1 MANRAATR
9 KILFLL
15 AILGLSGLN
24 GACSGDSGS
33 ASLEIVQ
40 GDSIVFIGNTFAERM
55 HLFGYFEALLHSKYP
70 DHRLKI
76 RNMGWSGD
84 EVALRPRPF
93 RFGDM
98 HRYLTEHEVDVIFAC
113 FGMNESFGGTGS
125 LPQFQADLDALVE
138 ALQAHRYNG
147 ESPPRIVLVSPI
159 AHEDLGGHLPDGIE
173 HNESL
178 RRYTEAIAE
187 AAEEYGLPFVD
198 LFTPTQELY
207 PASAQKLTSNGIH
220 LTSYGYWNVSQIMAR
235 SLGLVETIAPVSA
248 AGDPTAGGLRRAI
261 YDKNYS
267 FFFRWRAPNMEYIH
281 GQRRTLPGAEL
292 MPEEL
297 AQLAH
302 IIEQLEAKIWE
313 MAKPR
318 PEDVWRELP
327 PDRPLWID
335 PPRYTD
341 IQVAPI
347 PAREEPT
354 EPPEE
359 EEESEREILSVE
371 DALKSFHL
379 PDGYAINLYASEE
392 EFPIA
397 NPVAMNFDAEGRLW
411 VANTPTWPH
420 PIPGRQPSDSIVI
433 LEDSDR
439 DGVAD
444 EHTVFIDKLNM
455 IHGFALGD
463 GGAYISQTPNIIHAE
478 DTDGDRQADRF
489 RVVLQGFGGED
500 VEHSIS
506 NYKWGPDGAL
516 YFMEGIF
523 FRTQV
528 ETPYGPRRVR
538 NGGVYR
544 YEPLTERFDP
554 IVSYAFWNPWGQV
567 FDSWGQNIVL
577 DASSHDYFNTSV
589 LSANFVYPK
598 EKENEHR
605 SLSFAPRGLGP
616 AAGINLV
623 RSSHFP
629 EEAQGRFLAGQLSG
643 GFRGIRWYEISED
656 GTTYDVDQLT
666 PELLRSTDP
675 YFRPVATTFGPD
687 GALYVADFSSA
698 LIENTSEPKRDPGR
712 DHAHGRIWR
721 ISYVDRPLSTPMKI
735 TGEPVPVLLGLLGSR
750 ESTTRRF
757 ARRELQE
764 RGAEDVLPPL
774 REWLAGFDSSDPDHE
789 RYLLEALWIHEGLN
803 VVEPGLL
810 RRLLRAENPHA
821 RAAATRVLRSRQNTI
836 DGAIALL
843 EELVEDDDA
852 RVRLEAVLASGFSDS
867 DRARDV
873 ALLVTKHP
881 MDVGTRHALDE
892 TMDYFDRVR
901 SDVDPR
907 EIELPTFPEGIAYV
921 LGRLTNEQLANI
933 EPTEPVYAEMLV
945 RDDLD
950 TSLRRTAIVELA
962 SIRGTSQLTELL
974 GGIARSERSEGRR
987 RRALN
992 DLVQILMMAQPPD
1005 LTRERE
1011 ALVALA
1017 TGTEHVALSRQAAYA
1032 ALMIADG
1039 DEAVWQLASRS
1050 DATLLDLLAGVPL
1063 IPDPS
1068 ARAALYPRVTPL
1080 IHDATNR
1087 DLRRAAIRAS
1097 AFIPG
1102 HEEETF
1108 TLLAELVESGTER
1121 DAAVEALRDLSAT
1134 RWPKHRIGE
1143 LTDSV
1148 LDYLRTEAAEQRGTP
1163 EFKRA
1168 LQLGDEL
1175 ASLLPSARGREVREA
1190 LRGLGIRTVTIRA
1203 MPHLLL
1209 YDKTLIVVEAG
1220 EPVEITFENP
1230 GVMNHNLVIV
1240 APGTMEQ
1247 IGLAADLLIG
1257 RPARPDGSKFVPD
1270 SVDVLQ
1276 PTPLVEPR
1284 ASATFTFVAP
1294 DVTGEYPFLCSVPG
1308 HWVSMNGVMLVV
1320 DDVDAWME
1328 ENAGEVS
1335 GLQPTA
1341 TAFVRN
1347 WTLADMVNDLDR
1359 LAVGRSLDRGEQLFT
1374 VFCAACHQ
1382 ARATGGAIGPD
1393 LSESSARLGPTEM
1406 LAQVIEPATSIEA
1419 QYVIWTIE
1427 LTDGRTVYGRVEDPD
1442 AGTIRIVENPQS
1454 SSAAIEIPRDRIES
1468 MKPSNLSTMPTGL
1481 LNTLSREQILDL
1493 LAYIRSDRIQ
1503 DD

>member
-1 MANRAATR
+1 MAIPATTP
-9 KILFLL
+9 KLLFLL
-15 AILGLSGLN
+15 AIVSLGGLI
-24 GACSGDSGS
+24 GACSGAPGS
-33 ASLEIVQ
+33 AALEIAE
-40 GDSIVFIGNTFAERM
+40 GDSIAFIGNTFAERL
-55 HLFGYFEALLHSKYP
+55 HRFGYFETLLHSKYP

-98 HRYLTEHEVDVIFAC
+98 HRYLTEHEIDVIFAC
-113 FGMNESFGGTGS
+113 FGMNESFGGAES
-125 LPQFQADLDALVE
+125 LPQFQADLAALVE
-138 ALQAHRYNG
+138 DLQAHRYN
-147 ESPPRIVLVSPI
+147 SASAPRIVLVSPI
-159 AHEDLGGHLPDGIE
+159 AHEDLGDHLPDGIE

-178 RRYTEAIAE
+178 RQYTEAIAE
-187 AAEEYGLPFVD
+187 AAEQFGLPFVD

-207 PASAQKLTSNGIH
+207 STTARDLTSNGIH
-220 LTSYGYWNVSQIMAR
+220 LTSYGYWTVSQIMAR
-235 SLGLVETIAPVSA
+235 SLGLVDTIAPLSA
-248 AGDPTAGGLRRAI
+248 TADPTAGSLRRAI

-297 AQLAH
+297 EQLAD
-302 IIEQLEAKIWE
+302 IIEQLDAKIWE

-318 PEDVWRELP
+318 PEEVWRELP
-327 PDRPLWID
+327 PDRPLWIN
-335 PPRYTD
+335 PPLYTD
-341 IQVAPI
+341 IQVPPI
-347 PAREEPT
+347 AAAE
-354 EPPEE
+354 EPPEPPDAE
-359 EEESEREILSVE
+359 PDRGILSVE
-371 DALKSFHL
+371 DALESFHL

-392 EFPIA
+392 EFPLA
-397 NPVAMNFDAEGRLW
+397 NPMAMNFDAEGRLW

-420 PIPGRQPSDSIVI
+420 PLPGQQPRDSIII
-433 LEDSDR
+433 LEDSDG
-439 DGVAD
+439 DGIAD

-463 GGAYISQTPNIIHAE
+463 GGAYISQTPNIIHAA
-478 DTDGDRQADRF
+478 DIDGDRQADRF

-528 ETPYGPRRVR
+528 ETPYGPRRAM

-567 FDSWGQNIVL
+567 FDNWGQNIVL

-589 LSANFVYPK
+589 LSANFAYPK
-598 EKENEHR
+598 EKQNEHR
-605 SLSFAPRGLGP
+605 TLSFAPRGLGP
-616 AAGINLV
+616 AAGINLL

-629 EEAQGRFLAGQLSG
+629 EEAQGRFIAGQLSG

-656 GTTYDVDQLT
+656 GTTYHLDQQT

-675 YFRPVATTFGPD
+675 YFRPVATAFGPD
-687 GALYVADFSSA
+687 GALYIADFSSP
-698 LIENTSEPKRDPGR
+698 LIENTSESKRDPGR
-712 DHAHGRIWR
+712 DHGHGRIWR
-721 ISYVDRPLSTPMKI
+721 ISYVGRPLLTPTKI
-735 TGEPVPVLLGLLGSR
+735 AGEPVPVLLGLLGAS
-750 ESTTRRF
+750 ENTTRRF

-764 RGAEDVLPPL
+764 RGAEEVLPQL
-774 REWLAGFDSSDPDHE
+774 REWLAGLDSSDPDHE
-789 RYLLEALWIHEGLN
+789 RYLLEALWIHEGLD
-803 VVEPGLL
+803 VVEPDLL

-821 RAAATRVLRSRQNTI
+821 RAAATRVLRSQPNRI

-843 EELVEDDDA
+843 EELVEDEDA
-852 RVRLEAVLASGFSDS
+852 RVRLEAVLASGFSES

-873 ALLVTKHP
+873 VLLVTKHP
-881 MDVGTRHALDE
+881 MDVGTRHVLDE
-892 TMDYFDRVR
+892 TMDYFDRAR
-901 SDVDPR
+901 FRVDPS
-907 EIELPTFPEGIAYV
+907 EIDLPAFPEGVAYV
-921 LGRLTNEQLANI
+921 LGRLSNEQLFNI
-933 EPTEPVYAEMLV
+933 EGTEPVYAEMLV

-950 TSLRRTAIVELA
+950 TSLRKTAIVELA
-962 SIRGTSQLTELL
+962 SIRGTSHLTELL
-974 GGIARSERSEGRR
+974 EGIARAERSEGRR
-987 RRALN
+987 SLALN
-992 DLVQILMMAQPPD
+992 DLVQILMMAPPAD
-1005 LTRERE
+1005 LARERD

-1017 TGTEHVALSRQAAYA
+1017 TGTEHVDLSRQAAYA
-1032 ALMIADG
+1032 ALTIADG
-1039 DEAVWQLASRS
+1039 DAAVWELASRS
-1050 DATLLDLLAGVPL
+1050 DATLLDLLAGVPM
-1063 IPDPS
+1063 IPDPR
-1068 ARAALYPRVTPL
+1068 ARAALYASVTPL
-1080 IHDATNR
+1080 IYDATNR
-1087 DLRRAAIRAS
+1087 DVRRAAIRAS

-1108 TLLAELVESGTER
+1108 TRLAELVDSGTEL
-1121 DAAVEALRDLSAT
+1121 DAAVEALRDLSAA
-1134 RWPKHRIGE
+1134 RWPQQRIGE

-1148 LDYLRTEAAEQRGTP
+1148 LDYLQTEPAARRSTP

-1168 LQLGDEL
+1168 LQLGNEL
-1175 ASLLPSARGREVREA
+1175 AALLPAARGREVREA
-1190 LRGLGIRTVTIRA
+1190 LGGLGIRTVTIRA

-1209 YDKTLIVVEAG
+1209 YDKTQIVVEAG

-1240 APGTMEQ
+1240 APGKMEE
-1247 IGLAADLLIG
+1247 IGLAADRLIG
-1257 RPARPDGSKFVPD
+1257 TPAPQDGSKFVPD

-1294 DVTGEYPFLCSVPG
+1294 DVTGEYPFMCSVPG
-1308 HWVSMNGVMLVV
+1308 HWVRMNGVMLVV

-1328 ENAGEVS
+1328 ENADEVS

-1341 TAFVRN
+1341 AAFVRN
-1347 WTLADMVNDLDR
+1347 WTLDDVVDDLDR

-1382 ARATGGAIGPD
+1382 ARGTGSAIGPD
-1393 LSESSARLGPTEM
+1393 LSESSTRLGPAEM
-1406 LAQVIEPATSIEA
+1406 LEQVIEPTKSIEA

-1427 LTDGRTVYGRVEDPD
+1427 LTNGRLVYGRVEDPD
-1442 AGTIRIVENPQS
+1442 AATIRIVENPQS
-1454 SSAAIEIPRDRIES
+1454 GSTATEIPRGRIES

-1481 LNTLSREQILDL
+1481 LNTFTREQILDL

-1503 DD
+1503 GD